1 MRVLIVDDHTL
12 VRSGLR
18 LLLESQGI
26 EVAGEAADGEEAV
39 AMVERSEPDVVLLDL
54 TMPPG
59 KDGIW
64 ATEAIKARRP
74 GCAVLVLTMHD
85 EEALLFRVLQA
96 GASGYV
102 LKQAADTDLVEAL
115 TQVHAGGTYLY
126 PSAARPMVEEFLRR
140 VQRGEES
147 PLSTY
152 RSLTDRE
159 REILTLIAEGY
170 GNKEIAVRLDISV
183 KTVETHKAR
192 IMEKLNLYTRADLVR
207 YALRRGLLVP

>member
-1 MRVLIVDDHTL
+1 MRVLIADDHTL

-18 LLLESQGI
+18 MLLESQGI
-26 EVAGEAADGEEAV
+26 EVVGEAADGEQAV
-39 AMVERSEPDVVLLDL
+39 ALARQHRPDVVLIDL

-64 ATEAIKARRP
+64 ATEAIKE
-74 GCAVLVLTMHD
+74 AVPETAILVLTMHD
-85 EEALLFRVLQA
+85 EEALLFRAIQA

-102 LKQAADTDLVEAL
+102 LKQAADTDLVEAMR
-115 TQVHAGGTYLY
+115 QVAAGTTYLY

-140 VQRGEES
+140 VRAGEQS

-152 RSLTDRE
+152 QALTDRE
-159 REILTLIAEGY
+159 REILTLITEGY
-170 GNKEIAVRLDISV
+170 GNKEISVRLDISV
-183 KTVETHKAR
+183 KTVETHKAH

-207 YALRRGLLVP
+207 YALRRGLLVR

>member
-1 MRVLIVDDHTL
+1 MRVLIADDHTL

-18 LLLESQGI
+18 MLLESQGI
-26 EVAGEAADGEEAV
+26 EVVGEAAEGEEAV
-39 AMVERSEPDVVLLDL
+39 RLARELRPEVALVDL

-59 KDGIW
+59 RDGIW
-64 ATEAIKARRP
+64 ATEAIKEAAP
-74 GCAVLVLTMHD
+74 EAAVLVLTMHD
-85 EEALLFRVLQA
+85 EEALLFRALQA

-102 LKQAADTDLVEAL
+102 LKQAADNDLVEAMR
-115 TQVHAGGTYLY
+115 QVAAGNTYLY

-140 VQRGEES
+140 VRAGEES

-152 RSLTDRE
+152 QALTDRE
-159 REILTLIAEGY
+159 REILTLITEGY
-170 GNKEIAVRLDISV
+170 GNKEISVRLDISV
-183 KTVETHKAR
+183 KTVETHKAH

>member
-1 MRVLIVDDHTL
+1 M
-12 VRSGLR
+12 
-18 LLLESQGI
+18 LLESQPGI
-26 EVAGEAADGEEAV
+26 EVVGEAADGEQAV
-39 AMVERSEPDVVLLDL
+39 QLARQHKPDVVLLDL

-64 ATEAIKARRP
+64 ATEAIKDMLP
-74 GCAVLVLTMHD
+74 ETAVLVLTMHD
-85 EEALLFRVLQA
+85 EEAILFRAIQA

-102 LKQAADTDLVEAL
+102 LKQAADTDLVDAMR
-115 TQVHAGGTYLY
+115 QVRGGNTYLY

-140 VQRGEES
+140 VRAGEQS

-152 RSLTDRE
+152 QALTDRE
-159 REILTLIAEGY
+159 REILTLITEGY
-170 GNKEIAVRLDISV
+170 GNKEISVRLDISV
-183 KTVETHKAR
+183 KTVETHKAH

>member
-1 MRVLIVDDHTL
+1 MRVLIADDHTL

-18 LLLESQGI
+18 MLLESQGI
-26 EVAGEAADGEEAV
+26 EVVGEAADGEEAV
-39 AMVERSEPDVVLLDL
+39 RLARELRPQVALVDL

-59 KDGIW
+59 RDGTW
-64 ATEAIKARRP
+64 ATEAIKEAVP
-74 GCAVLVLTMHD
+74 EAAVLVLTMHD
-85 EEALLFRVLQA
+85 EEALLFRALQA

-102 LKQAADTDLVEAL
+102 LKQAADNDLVEAL
-115 TQVHAGGTYLY
+115 RQVAAGSTYLY

-140 VQRGEES
+140 VRAGEES

-152 RSLTDRE
+152 QALTDRE
-159 REILTLIAEGY
+159 REILTLITEGY
-170 GNKEIAVRLDISV
+170 GNKEISVRLEISV
-183 KTVETHKAR
+183 KTVETHKAH

>member
-1 MRVLIVDDHTL
+1 MRVLIADDHTL

-18 LLLESQGI
+18 MLLESQGI
-26 EVAGEAADGEEAV
+26 EVVGEAADGEQAV
-39 AMVERSEPDVVLLDL
+39 ALARQHRPDVVLIDL

-64 ATEAIKARRP
+64 ATEAIKESVPETAI
-74 GCAVLVLTMHD
+74 LVLTMHD
-85 EEALLFRVLQA
+85 EEALLFRAIQA

-102 LKQAADTDLVEAL
+102 LKQAADTDLVEAMR
-115 TQVHAGGTYLY
+115 QVAAGTTYLY

-140 VQRGEES
+140 VRAGEQS

-152 RSLTDRE
+152 QALTDRE
-159 REILTLIAEGY
+159 REILTLITEGY
-170 GNKEIAVRLDISV
+170 GNKEISVRLDISV
-183 KTVETHKAR
+183 KTVETHKAH

-207 YALRRGLLVP
+207 YALRRGLLVR